1 MLQRAEEKRAM
12 QRMVIAGD
20 NPNKNASGDG
30 TDSFIRPAGDSN
42 KITQSEMV
50 SLLLDDEELAK
61 RYII

>member
-20 NPNKNASGDG
+20 NPNKGTAADG
-30 TDSFIRPAGDSN
+30 TDSFIRPVADGN
-42 KITQSEMV
+42 KMTQSEMV

-61 RYII
+61 R

>member
-20 NPNKNASGDG
+20 SSSTNATGG
-30 TDSFIRPAGDSN
+30 ETDSLIRPDRGDQN
-42 KITQSEMV
+42 KMTQSEMV

-61 RYII
+61 R